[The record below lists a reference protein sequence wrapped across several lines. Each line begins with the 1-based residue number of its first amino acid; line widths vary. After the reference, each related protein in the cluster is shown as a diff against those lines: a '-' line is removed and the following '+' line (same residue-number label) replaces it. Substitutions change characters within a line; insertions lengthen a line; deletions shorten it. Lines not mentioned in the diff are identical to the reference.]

1 MKLTKDYYDFLEK
14 ELVEWYENKG
24 VKFQDP
30 AFKKKIVLNALAT
43 ADHADDLAN
52 ASFDYPLLVK
62 VKLEELESHYKINS
76 LKKE

>member
-30 AFKKKIVLNALAT
+30 TFKRKIVLNALAT
-43 ADHADDLAN
+43 ADHAGELAN
-52 ASFDYPLLVK
+52 ASFDYPMLVK
-62 VKLEELESHYKINS
+62 AKLEELESHYEIIKLIR
-76 LKKE
+76 